1 MKSYTNQEIND
12 LAGSTLDIACS
23 FIQEQLNVQTG
34 DLAGLFFSGNRKEI
48 IESILKDYI
57 KTEIQFMES
66 LSE

>member
-1 MKSYTNQEIND
+1 MKTYTNKEIND
-12 LAGSTLDIACS
+12 LAGSTLDIACA
-23 FIQEQLNVQTG
+23 FIQEQLNVETG